1 MLLVD
6 DLLLAPG
13 KAVVALFEQLAKRA
27 QEEFLDDAVVK
38 QELHEIHALIEAG
51 RISETEFE
59 TREGRLLERLEQ
71 ITRAKLQGGW
81 AGLAAL
87 PAPTEADIADIVAF
101 AREQAPPAIDTVAIM
116 RAPDPAVI
124 ETVAVGRELVAP
136 AIDVAGARRDLTPQ
150 VIDAV
155 PVAQEVARPPIETTA
170 VAPVDTP
177 SMPGWPPAVPVY
189 PVVAA
194 PVRPAEPAFPL
205 PPAVSAPA
213 PVQAAA
219 SATAPAVP
227 PARVMMTQAVE
238 SAIRGLSMLKMKVS
252 SVTCAVPSGE
262 GWQVTVELV
271 ERRGVPDTSDL
282 LGVYETFLDAAGN
295 VLRYERTRIRRRCDV
310 GG

>member
-6 DLLLAPG
+6 DLLMAPG

-87 PAPTEADIADIVAF
+87 PAPTEADIAEIVAF
-101 AREQAPPAIDTVAIM
+101 AREPEPPAIDAVAIP
-116 RAPDPAVI
+116 RALGPTVI
-124 ETVAVGRELVAP
+124 DTVAVGREPASP
-136 AIDVAGARRDLTPQ
+136 AIDV
-150 VIDAV
+150 
-155 PVAQEVARPPIETTA
+155 
-170 VAPVDTP
+170 VAPP
-177 SMPGWPPAVPVY
+177 YVPNLLT
-189 PVVAA
+189 
-194 PVRPAEPAFPL
+194 L
-205 PPAVSAPA
+205 PPAVGDPA
-213 PVQAAA
+213 PVQTPAPVTAAA
-219 SATAPAVP
+219 APP
-227 PARVMMTQAVE
+227 GRVTMPQAVE
-238 SAIRGLSMLKMKVS
+238 GAIRGLAMLKMKVS
-252 SVTCAVPSGE
+252 SVTCAVPNGE

>member
-6 DLLLAPG
+6 DLLMAPG

-101 AREQAPPAIDTVAIM
+101 AREQAPPAIDTVAIP
-116 RAPDPAVI
+116 RALAPTVLD
-124 ETVAVGRELVAP
+124 TVAVSTVPVVRDVAP
-136 AIDVAGARRDLTPQ
+136 PPPDPLAVVAAAAPAFSLPP
-150 VIDAV
+150 AV
-155 PVAQEVARPPIETTA
+155 SGPAPAQQS
-170 VAPVDTP
+170 APGP
-177 SMPGWPPAVPVY
+177 SMPVYPPAVPVY
-189 PVVAA
+189 PTVAPPVLPAA
-194 PVRPAEPAFPL
+194 PAFLP
-205 PPAVSAPA
+205 PPAVSELPVQTAAPA
-213 PVQAAA
+213 LAP
-219 SATAPAVP
+219 SAPS
-227 PARVMMTQAVE
+227 RVTMPQAVE
-238 SAIRGLSMLKMKVS
+238 SAIRGLAMLKMKVS
-252 SVTCAVPSGE
+252 SVTCVVPSGE

-282 LGVYETFLDAAGN
+282 LGVYESFLDAAGN

>member
-6 DLLLAPG
+6 DLLMAPG

-38 QELHEIHALIEAG
+38 QEL
-51 RISETEFE
+51 
-59 TREGRLLERLEQ
+59 LERLQQ
-71 ITRAKLQGGW
+71 ITQAKLQGGW

-101 AREQAPPAIDTVAIM
+101 ARELAPPAIDTLVLPP
-116 RAPDPAVI
+116 APDPQVI
-124 ETVAVGRELVAP
+124 ETAAVDRAIPSLAMELAGPPRPLAIEFAGPPSEVSPAVIDTVAVAS
-136 AIDVAGARRDLTPQ
+136 
-150 VIDAV
+150 DAV
-155 PVAQEVARPPIETTA
+155 RPPIETPA
-170 VAPVDTP
+170 VESAEAP
-177 SMPGWPPAVPVY
+177 SMPVWQPGVPV
-189 PVVAA
+189 PTVAA
-194 PVRPAEPAFPL
+194 AVHPVAPALPP
-205 PPAVSAPA
+205 PPAVSEPPAVQAGAPA
-213 PVQAAA
+213 TVPG
-219 SATAPAVP
+219 APP
-227 PARVMMTQAVE
+227 GRVTMPQAVE
-238 SAIRGLSMLKMKVS
+238 GAMRGLAMLKMKVS
-252 SVTCAVPSGE
+252 SISCVVPHGD

>member
-6 DLLLAPG
+6 DLLMAPG

-101 AREQAPPAIDTVAIM
+101 AREQAPPAIDTRAIPCAL
-116 RAPDPAVI
+116 APTVIDTVVVEREPVTPAI
-124 ETVAVGRELVAP
+124 EVAP
-136 AIDVAGARRDLTPQ
+136 A
-150 VIDAV
+150 AV
-155 PVAQEVARPPIETTA
+155 
-170 VAPVDTP
+170 
-177 SMPGWPPAVPVY
+177 
-189 PVVAA
+189 
-194 PVRPAEPAFPL
+194 PAFPP
-205 PPAVSAPA
+205 PPAVSDPT
-213 PVQAAA
+213 PVQT
-219 SATAPAVP
+219 TAPAIAPAAP
-227 PARVMMTQAVE
+227 PVRVTMSQAVE
-238 SAIRGLSMLKMKVS
+238 GALRGLAMLKMKVS
-252 SVTCAVPSGE
+252 SITCVVPNGE

-282 LGVYETFLDAAGN
+282 LGVYDTFLDAAGN

-310 GG
+310 GGSR